1 LLESVGLSGGD
12 TSAPDRAYQAAN
24 EVERTLAVLSPLQR
38 VVFVLH
44 DIEGYTFAEISG
56 LTDVGISTLHGRLLA
71 ARKCIDAQVHNDT
84 NDTNGEMGGRDA

>member
-1 LLESVGLSGGD
+1 M
-12 TSAPDRAYQAAN
+12 
-24 EVERTLAVLSPLQR
+24 QR

-71 ARKCIDAQVHNDT
+71 ARKSIDTYVAQLEHGDGAALQEVGD
-84 NDTNGEMGGRDA
+84 DA